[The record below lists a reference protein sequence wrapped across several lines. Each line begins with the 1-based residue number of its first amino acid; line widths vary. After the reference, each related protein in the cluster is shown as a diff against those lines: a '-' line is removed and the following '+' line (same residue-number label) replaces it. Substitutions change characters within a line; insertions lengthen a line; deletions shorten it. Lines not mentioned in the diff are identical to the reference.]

1 MSSSALTPALRS
13 TLSLFEAERAPLTTR
28 EVADSLDIGRRSA
41 YERLQRLVDG
51 GNLQT
56 KKVGAS
62 ARVWWS
68 APDTESTGL
77 ERTQQDDSE
86 QLGKLV
92 NAVEEYAIYTL
103 DPDGYIRTWNPG
115 AERIKGYEA
124 EEIVGEH
131 FSMFYTV
138 DERERGVPERN
149 LAAAAARGTIE
160 DKGWRVHADGSLF
173 WANAT
178 ITAIRDE
185 QDVLQGFAKIVRE
198 VTDRKE
204 RQEKLQR
211 YANLIDAVNEP
222 VYALDSKG
230 RFTFVNDA
238 MVEKLGYDEDTL
250 LGEHVSI
257 CMEADKIARSK
268 AQIKPLFRSEIE
280 SPAVLETEVVT
291 KCGERLP
298 VENRI
303 SLLTDEDGQIRGSA
317 GVVWDITERKKRE
330 RERETHI
337 RQQEV
342 VATLGKT
349 ALENPDLDVLMSEA
363 TEFVADSLDADY
375 CKVLEFDADS
385 EELLLCQGVGW
396 DDETVGKKTVSA
408 VEDSSQAAHTL
419 AADHP
424 VVVENLDR
432 ETRFSGSELLTD
444 HDVTSGISVV
454 IGSSED
460 PWGILGIHDTEP
472 QKFTEQEV
480 TFVQSVANILAT
492 AINRHRD
499 EKVLHEQREILATL
513 NNLNAI
519 VHDITE
525 TVIAQSTRGEIEQAA
540 CDALAATDSYDFA
553 WLAGVDTRAGE
564 LTPRATAGTN
574 GYADEVTIPLDIE
587 TPASQG
593 PGTKAVSEQELQV
606 IQNVRTDPAFEPWQ
620 EAAETYGFK
629 SLAAI
634 PIVYEGTVYG
644 VLGVYADRNSAF
656 EAAEQTVISRLG
668 EVIGH
673 AIAAVERKRALVGT
687 EVTELTFQIQSP
699 LKEFGIETE
708 MQGTITFDE
717 VVPIKDDEFLVYG
730 SATAD
735 ARAGVEQLIE
745 NLPHWEAVTFHDDD
759 GESTLELKLSDHP
772 VLSTLAS
779 LGGTLESA
787 SIEDGDYHL
796 VVQLATGAN
805 VGRLIEAVTE
815 SYPSV
820 ELATRRQMTREET
833 QVTPISVVDELLTD
847 RQLTTLQA
855 AYHAG
860 FFEWPRDSAGKDV
873 ADSLDIAPPTF
884 HHHLRKAEKKIVES
898 VLAVE

>member
-51 GNLQT
+51 GDLKT

-68 APDTESTGL
+68 APDAESTGL
-77 ERTQQDDSE
+77 ERTQQDNSE
-86 QLGKLV
+86 QLGQLV
-92 NAVEEYAIYTL
+92 DAVEEYAIYTI
-103 DPDGYIRTWNPG
+103 DTDGYIQTWNPG

-138 DERERGVPERN
+138 DERGRGVPERN

-257 CMEADKIARSK
+257 CMDDDKIARSK
-268 AQIKPLFRSEIE
+268 AQIKPLFRGEIE

-317 GVVWDITERKKRE
+317 GVVWDISERKKRE
-330 RERETHI
+330 QERETHI

-349 ALENPDLDVLMSEA
+349 ALENPDLDVLISEA

-396 DDETVGKKTVSA
+396 DDDLVGKKTVSA

-424 VVVENLDR
+424 VVVEDLDR

-454 IGSSED
+454 IGSHED
-460 PWGILGIHDTEP
+460 PWGILGVHDTEA
-472 QKFTEQEV
+472 QEFTEQEV
-480 TFVQSVANILAT
+480 TFVQSIANILAT

-499 EKVLHEQREILATL
+499 EKVLHEQREELATL

-525 TVIAQSTRGEIEQAA
+525 TVIAQSTREEIEQAV
-540 CDALAATDSYDFA
+540 CDALAATDSYEFA
-553 WLAGVDTRAGE
+553 WLADVDTRAGE
-564 LTPRATAGTN
+564 LTPRAAAGTK
-574 GYADEVTIPLDIE
+574 GYADDITIPLNSE
-587 TPASQG
+587 TPANQG
-593 PGTKAVSEQELQV
+593 PGAKAVSEQEIQV
-606 IQNVRTDPAFEPWQ
+606 TQNVCDDPAFEQWQ
-620 EAAETYGFK
+620 EAAETYGFT
-629 SLAAI
+629 SLASI
-634 PIVYEGTVYG
+634 PIIYEGTVYG
-644 VLGVYADRNSAF
+644 VLGVYADRKSAF

-668 EVIGH
+668 EVVGH
-673 AIAAVERKRALVGT
+673 AIAAVERKRALVNT
-687 EVTELTFQIQSP
+687 EVTELTFQIP
-699 LKEFGIETE
+699 LSELDIETE
-708 MQGTITFDE
+708 MQGTISFDE
-717 VVPIKDDEFLVYG
+717 VVPIKDGEFLVYG

-735 ARAGVEQLIE
+735 ARAGMEQLIE

-759 GESTLELKLSDHP
+759 GESTFELKLSDHP
-772 VLSTLAS
+772 VLSTLVS
-779 LGGTLESA
+779 LGGTLEAA
-787 SIEDGDYHL
+787 SIEDGNYHL

-805 VGRLIEAVTE
+805 VGRLIEAVKE
-815 SYPSV
+815 SYPNV
-820 ELATRRQMTREET
+820 KLATRRQMTREET
-833 QVTPISVVDELLTD
+833 QVTPISVVDEMLTD

-873 ADSLDIAPPTF
+873 AESLDIAPPTF